1 MHPCQKK
8 PSDQRLHKV
17 YHLICLLFMYK
28 SPMGIDAIIR
38 KLFNHKNNKSPRDK
52 DNWND
57 TVTAAANDNQFSAF
71 NSVF

>member
-1 MHPCQKK
+1 
-8 PSDQRLHKV
+8 
-17 YHLICLLFMYK
+17 
-28 SPMGIDAIIR
+28 MGIDAIIR